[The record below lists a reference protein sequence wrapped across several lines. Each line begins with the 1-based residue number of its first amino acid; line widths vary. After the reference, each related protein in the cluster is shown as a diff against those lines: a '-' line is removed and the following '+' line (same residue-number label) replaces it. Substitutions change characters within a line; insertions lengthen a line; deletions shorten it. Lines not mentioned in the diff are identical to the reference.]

1 MREEF
6 LIELGFERH
15 DVSAE
20 ESGDFAFYY
29 YTMDFGDLCLISNS
43 DDKAITDLGWSVEIF
58 DYQSLQFTNEEDL
71 KNLVDI
77 FKRNI
82 KTSI

>member
-20 ESGDFAFYY
+20 ESGDYAFYY

-43 DDKAITDLGWSVEIF
+43 DDEAITDLGWAVEIF
-58 DYQSLQFTNEEDL
+58 DNRALRFTNEEDL

>member
-43 DDKAITDLGWSVEIF
+43 DDEAITDLGWAVEIF
-58 DYQSLQFTNEEDL
+58 DNRALRFTNEEDL
-71 KNLVDI
+71 KNLVNI

>member
-6 LIELGFERH
+6 LIELGFQRN
-15 DVSAE
+15 DTSAE
-20 ESGDFAFYY
+20 ESGDYAFYY

-43 DDKAITDLGWSVEIF
+43 DDEAITDLGWAVEIF
-58 DYQSLQFTNEEDL
+58 DNRALRFTNEEDL

>member
-20 ESGDFAFYY
+20 ESGDYAFYY

-43 DDKAITDLGWSVEIF
+43 DDEAITDLGWAVEIF
-58 DYQSLQFTNEEDL
+58 DNRALRFTNEEDL
-71 KNLVDI
+71 KNLVNI

>member
-6 LIELGFERH
+6 LIQLGFQRN

-20 ESGDFAFYY
+20 ESGDYAFYY

-43 DDKAITDLGWSVEIF
+43 DDEAITDLSWAVEIF
-58 DYQSLQFTNEEDL
+58 DNRALRFTNEEDL

>member
-1 MREEF
+1 MREEI
-6 LIELGFERH
+6 LIELGFERN

-20 ESGDFAFYY
+20 ESGDFAFHY

-58 DYQSLQFTNEEDL
+58 DYQSLQFTNEDDL

>member
-6 LIELGFERH
+6 LIQLGFQRN

-20 ESGDFAFYY
+20 ESGDYAFYY
-29 YTMDFGDLCLISNS
+29 YTMDFGHLCLITNS
-43 DDKAITDLGWSVEIF
+43 DDEAITDLGWSVEIF

>member
-6 LIELGFERH
+6 LIQLGFQRN

-20 ESGDFAFYY
+20 ESGDYAFYY

-43 DDKAITDLGWSVEIF
+43 DDEAITDLGWAVEIF
-58 DYQSLQFTNEEDL
+58 DNRALRFTNEEDL